1 MRKGANKMNQKI
13 EIETGAL
20 YDLVYTWVRHVG
32 IQQMPSGENT
42 DEKLFIRGAHVFL
55 EKLREVTSKREE
67 DK

>member
-1 MRKGANKMNQKI
+1 MSKMNQKI

-20 YDLVYTWVRHVG
+20 CDLVYTWVRHVG

-42 DEKLFIRGAHVFL
+42 DEELFIRGAHVFS
-55 EKLREVTSKREE
+55 EKLREVASKREE